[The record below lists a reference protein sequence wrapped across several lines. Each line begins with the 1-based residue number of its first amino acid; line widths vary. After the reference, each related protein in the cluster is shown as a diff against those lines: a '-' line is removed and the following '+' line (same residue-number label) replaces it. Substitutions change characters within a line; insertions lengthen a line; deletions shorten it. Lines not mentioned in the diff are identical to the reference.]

1 MMKKTY
7 KLGVIGFGNRL
18 GNVFKTFYELWQDWE
33 ISTVADINPDSVK
46 ERMENNPEFFAKDC
60 KIYTDADEMLSK
72 EEFDGILIGTR
83 CNLHTEMAIK
93 AMPKNVPMF
102 LEKPV
107 STNAEDL
114 DKLEAAGKKYN
125 PKVVVSFP
133 LRFADLAQLA
143 KEIIDEGKIGEV
155 LQVDAFNDVPYG
167 RVYYHNWYRD
177 AELTGG
183 LWLQKAT
190 HDFDYLNYILGQKV
204 VTIGAMSVR
213 KLFGGDMP
221 EDQKCEGCEKYTECP
236 ESPFVVKN
244 VYKDPYG
251 VPGQWCAYSKNEG
264 NDNCATAIMKYESGT
279 IVNYNQNFFAR
290 MSAARRG
297 ARFYGYKGTLEF
309 DWYTN
314 ELKVFNHTANR
325 VDTYKLETKGDHFGG
340 DMKLAKLYMELLK
353 GESKDSY
360 LDQGI
365 ESARMCLAARE
376 SCETGKFMEMK
387 R

>member
-1 MMKKTY
+1 MKKVY
-7 KLGVIGFGNRL
+7 KLGVIGLGHRL
-18 GNVFKTFYELWQDWE
+18 GNVFQSFYELWTDWK
-33 ISTVADINPDSVK
+33 ISTVADINLDGVK
-46 ERMENNPEFFAKDC
+46 EKMEKNPEYFADDC
-60 KIYTDADEMLSK
+60 KLYTDVDEMLAN

-83 CNLHTEMAIK
+83 CSLHTEMAIK
-93 AMPKNVPMF
+93 AMTKNVPMF

-107 STNAEDL
+107 STTPEDL
-114 DKLEAAGKKYN
+114 DRLEAAGKKYN
-125 PKVVVSFP
+125 PRVVVSFP
-133 LRFADLAQLA
+133 LRFADLAMLA
-143 KEIIDEGKIGEV
+143 KELIDAGKIGEV
-155 LQVDAFNDVPYG
+155 LQVDAYNDVPYG

-177 AELTGG
+177 AEETGG

-204 VTIGAMSVR
+204 KTIGAMSVR

-221 EDQKCEGCEKYTECP
+221 EDAKCEGCEKYLECP

-251 VPGQWCAYSKNEG
+251 VPGPWCAFSKNEG
-264 NDNCATAIMKYESGT
+264 HDNCATSILKYESGT

-297 ARFYGYKGTLEF
+297 ARFYGYKGTLQF

-314 ELKVFNHTANR
+314 ELKIFSHISNTVETH
-325 VDTYKLETKGDHFGG
+325 KIETKGDHFGG
-340 DMKLAKLYMELLK
+340 DMRLAKLFMDLLTGK
-353 GESKDSY
+353 SRDSY

-365 ESARMCLAARE
+365 ESARMCFAARE
-376 SCETGKFMEMK
+376 SCETGKFVEFK